1 MASIIK
7 ISNLSDVQP
16 FKSEWRVEV
25 KVLHKWLTFNHQSGA
40 SIEMVLADKN
50 GVKIHAS
57 CKQTLMPKLENYF
70 RVGE

>member
-50 GVKIHAS
+50 VRFN
-57 CKQTLMPKLENYF
+57 LNL
-70 RVGE
+70 